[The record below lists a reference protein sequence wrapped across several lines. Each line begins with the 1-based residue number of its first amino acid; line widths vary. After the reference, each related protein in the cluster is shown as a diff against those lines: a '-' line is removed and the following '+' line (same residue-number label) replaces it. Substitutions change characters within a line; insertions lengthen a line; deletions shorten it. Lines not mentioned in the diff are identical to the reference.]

1 MEIEEMKADLLRLK
15 GDLDYL
21 EARESKWEE
30 DVSEEIEAIDRAVR
44 EMQLNIL
51 RVQGLMPWPIT
62 ENTETTPCLLY
73 TSPSPRD

>member
-1 MEIEEMKADLLRLK
+1 VEIEEMKADLLRLK

-62 ENTETTPCLLY
+62 ENTETTP
-73 TSPSPRD
+73 S

>member
-21 EARESKWEE
+21 EEKEDSWGEDISK
-30 DVSEEIEAIDRAVR
+30 EIEALDRAVR
-44 EMQLNIL
+44 EMQLDIL

-62 ENTETTPCLLY
+62 ENTETTP
-73 TSPSPRD
+73 S

>member
-1 MEIEEMKADLLRLK
+1 MEVEEMKADLLRLK
-15 GDLDYL
+15 EDLEYL

-62 ENTETTPCLLY
+62 ENTEPTP
-73 TSPSPRD
+73 S

>member
-62 ENTETTPCLLY
+62 ENTETTP
-73 TSPSPRD
+73 S